1 MCDLLGKTGVELLE
15 LMVTSP
21 CLLVTKLGLE
31 AEYGQKTHLHYF
43 DPLYSLPPSLRK
55 EGLI

>member
-1 MCDLLGKTGVELLE
+1 MCDLLGKAGVEVPE
-15 LMVTSP
+15 
-21 CLLVTKLGLE
+21 LLVTTSCLLTTKYGLE
-31 AEYGQKTHLHYF
+31 AECGQKTHVHYF